1 MNASGIIAVDA
12 DGVLL
17 DYNLAYASA
26 WERVFGERPA
36 LKRPDAYW
44 AMDRWGVASLQG
56 EALNR
61 FRTSFDAQFWSSI
74 PAIDGALQACEQLCA
89 AGYELVCVSAI
100 QPQFA
105 EARQTN
111 LRKLGFPISRV
122 VATSGRAD
130 PGPSPKAQTLAQL
143 RPLAFVDDF
152 LPYFDGVDARIHKAL
167 VLREQGGS
175 PNTGPGLQAID
186 STHATLAD
194 FSRWWLNHYQEEQ
207 T

>member
-1 MNASGIIAVDA
+1 MNASRIIAVDA

-26 WERVFGERPA
+26 WELAFGERPA

-56 EALNR
+56 EALSR
-61 FRTSFDAQFWSSI
+61 FRASLDAQFWSSI
-74 PAIDGALQACEQLCA
+74 PAIAGALQACEQLCA

-105 EARQTN
+105 EARQLN
-111 LRKLGFPISRV
+111 LRRLGFPVSRV
-122 VATSGRAD
+122 IAASGSAA
-130 PGPSPKAQTLAQL
+130 PGPSPKAQALAQL
-143 RPLAFVDDF
+143 QPLAFVDDF

-194 FSRWWLNHYQEEQ
+194 FSRWWLNQYQEEQ